1 MANDIQAITGG
12 LDDSDLQRSIKQMVA
27 SIEKETK
34 RISGMFEAVSKSASG
49 SLVNINKKGKEGA
62 TEATRGYAA
71 YKKELADINT
81 QFNQNKIGIN
91 EQASAIEKLKN
102 KYSEFSAV
110 ASAQGQKLKGTNMG
124 GLSESLTGKISKGN
138 LTDTQ
143 VSNLNISQLTQ
154 AQSLVKDIIGAGDI
168 NVKQQQKLVDLN
180 ATITAEL
187 KRQNQTTEE
196 KNKLNLSALDADKKR
211 QLSGQTTNL
220 SVVGRMPENDQ
231 LQVIE

>member
-34 RISGMFEAVSKSASG
+34 RISGMFEAVSKSASE
-49 SLVNINKKGKEGA
+49 SLDNINKKGKEGA
-62 TEATRGYAA
+62 TEATRSYAA

-102 KYSEFSAV
+102 KYSEFFAV

-168 NVKQQQKLVDLN
+168 NVKQQQKLVALN
-180 ATITAEL
+180 GTITAEL
-187 KRQNQTTEE
+187 KRQNQTTQERE
-196 KNKLNLSALDADKKR
+196 RIARKA
-211 QLSGQTTNL
+211 
-220 SVVGRMPENDQ
+220 
-231 LQVIE
+231 IEDESK